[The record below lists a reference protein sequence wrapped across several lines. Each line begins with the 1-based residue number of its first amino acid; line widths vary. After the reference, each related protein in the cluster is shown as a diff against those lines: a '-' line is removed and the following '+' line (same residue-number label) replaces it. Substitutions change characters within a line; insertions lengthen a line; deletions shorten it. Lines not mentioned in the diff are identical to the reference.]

1 MALFSNGIFGRFSGL
16 VGAVVGSTWRTLN
29 VMKSRPKKITKP
41 ATQGQLDQRDIF
53 STMNNFLAHQY
64 KAINM
69 GFKPGKA
76 EHTAMNIAVAHNL
89 AYAVTGVSPQVSI
102 DFPKIRFSKGSLLP
116 AYNPTLTAFEGR
128 IINLK
133 WTTHPDA
140 FDPFDEEEPEE
151 RETDTLVVVLYN
163 PSTDTHFQS
172 KMGNRGMG
180 TFNIELKD
188 KEGDINH
195 VWMFFISKTD
205 KAVSSS
211 QYLGTCITMA

>member
-1 MALFSNGIFGRFSGL
+1 MALFNNGILGRFSGL
-16 VGAVVGSTWRTLN
+16 VGSVVGTKWRTLS

-53 STMNNFLAHQY
+53 STMNNFLAHQHQ
-64 KAINM
+64 AISM

-76 EHTAMNIAVAHNL
+76 EHTAMNIAVGHNL
-89 AYAVTGVSPQVSI
+89 THAVTGVSPHLSI
-102 DFPKIRFSKGSLLP
+102 DYPKVRFSKGNLLP
-116 AYNPTLTAFEGR
+116 AYNPTLTADEGR
-128 IINLK
+128 ILNLK
-133 WTTHPDA
+133 WTTHPNA

-163 PSTDTHFQS
+163 PLTNGHFYLR
-172 KMGNRGMG
+172 MGNRGMG
-180 TFNIELKD
+180 TFNIEIKGN
-188 KEGDINH
+188 EGDINH

-211 QYLGTCITMA
+211 QYLGTCITIA